1 MKKLYKLIE
10 SGNFDYSKVT
20 NKEEYFE
27 EHIPKLKELG
37 FVSEKFA
44 DAIAKRES
52 IYPTG
57 LQTKI
62 YGIALPHVESEYVK
76 KSGIMITKF
85 ENPIIFKRMDDFN
98 EEVQVKVAFM
108 LLIDDSE
115 SHMEALKEL
124 VSFCQDEAFLTELLT
139 IDTKDQLFKLVERRS
154 QYV

>member
-76 KSGIMITKF
+76 KSGIILIPHF
-85 ENPIIFKRMDDFN
+85 LAISSY
-98 EEVQVKVAFM
+98 QVFV
-108 LLIDDSE
+108 LLA
-115 SHMEALKEL
+115 HL
-124 VSFCQDEAFLTELLT
+124 FLY
-139 IDTKDQLFKLVERRS
+139 IQ
-154 QYV
+154 